1 MEEEIW
7 KDIPGYEG
15 MFQVSNLG
23 RVKGI
28 DRYYVFYNKLIGRMD
43 KRFVKEHIRN
53 QYLTKNGYLK
63 VVIKHKN
70 LLVHRLVANAFLPN
84 IENKP
89 QVNHKNGIKTD
100 NKIEN
105 LEWATESENQKH
117 RYSVLK
123 HTPSKAW
130 LGKKGRDNPCS
141 KPIYKLDKDTE
152 EILDMYDSL
161 TEACLKNNVW
171 SSNIV
176 KCMKGQY
183 TQTGGYKWRYVD
195 ENNNKFSDNCG
206 KSN

>member
-89 QVNHKNGIKTD
+89 QVNHKNGIKT
-100 NKIEN
+100 
-105 LEWATESENQKH
+105 A
-117 RYSVLK
+117 
-123 HTPSKAW
+123 
-130 LGKKGRDNPCS
+130 
-141 KPIYKLDKDTE
+141 
-152 EILDMYDSL
+152 
-161 TEACLKNNVW
+161 
-171 SSNIV
+171 
-176 KCMKGQY
+176 
-183 TQTGGYKWRYVD
+183 
-195 ENNNKFSDNCG
+195 
-206 KSN
+206 